1 MPKVPGAP
9 HKHLTIETKL
19 DLLKKLDEG
28 WSVSRVCDHFGV
40 KKQTVSDIKKK
51 KVPYKNLL

>member
-9 HKHLTIETKL
+9 RKRLTVETKL

-28 WSVSRVCDHFGV
+28 WRVSRVWDHFGV
-40 KKQTVSDIKKK
+40 KKKK
-51 KVPYKNLL
+51 L